1 MYQVFM
7 YIFVMGIKIW
17 SQNTL
22 STLYREMEVG
32 LNKVYAQETNHKCN
46 QALWWDL
53 FNERSDVD
61 PSNT

>member
-1 MYQVFM
+1 
-7 YIFVMGIKIW
+7 MGIKIW

-32 LNKVYAQETNHKCN
+32 PNKVYAQETNHKCN

-61 PSNT
+61 PGNT